1 MFYVLGTIFLY
12 IHFDGD
18 VYLVQNYASL
28 DSVEPAK
35 FILEKDQSSF
45 DSSTIMAEIDKTMK
59 KHTDNL
65 LHVLDG
71 VSARLTQLE
80 TRTRN
85 LENSVDDLK
94 ISVGNNHGSTD
105 GKMRQLENILR
116 EVSSLSVFVSVF
128 A

>member
-1 MFYVLGTIFLY
+1 MLAV
-12 IHFDGD
+12 HFHSDS
-18 VYLVQNYASL
+18 YFVQNYSSL

-59 KHTDNL
+59 KHADNL

-80 TRTRN
+80 SRTRN

-94 ISVGNNHGSTD
+94 VSVGNNHGSTD
-105 GKMRQLENILR
+105 GKMRQLENILK
-116 EVSSLSVFVSVF
+116 EVSSLSSLIVMCFVLVL